1 MPESKIWPWPLGR
14 ERQLRVHDCRR
25 QRRRLYLRRHL
36 ITVLRPKLWNV
47 FVLTGSGII
56 YVWKFHLTAGLQFEW
71 FRFSS
76 ISYYVQRTTYFIFC
90 KNSIHSNWIPV
101 VQLYFPLQSECFLVI
116 VTALKCRDVGEYWAA
131 ELKKFQNLDAAHS
144 QLNMAWVKGYPQSYS
159 VFKIISLFASK
170 HFYSKMLSY
179 FLTLGTWIGCDQVK
193 HMIAW
198 SLRSNLKK
206 LKANSDELKSRADSW
221 KDYCIVSVENSNF
234 YIFLWCNHPPHV
246 AAAKALHLNVH

>member
-1 MPESKIWPWPLGR
+1 MSGSFT
-14 ERQLRVHDCRR
+14 LRLVSSLNGFDSVALATMYKEQH
-25 QRRRLYLRRHL
+25 
-36 ITVLRPKLWNV
+36 IFF
-47 FVLTGSGII
+47 FVRIQSIQTG
-56 YVWKFHLTAGLQFEW
+56 YQ
-71 FRFSS
+71 
-76 ISYYVQRTTYFIFC
+76 SYSYTSPYKV
-90 KNSIHSNWIPV
+90 SD
-101 VQLYFPLQSECFLVI
+101 CFLVI

-144 QLNMAWVKGYPQSYS
+144 QLNKAWVKGYPQSYS

-170 HFYSKMLSY
+170 HFYSRMLSY

-234 YIFLWCNHPPHV
+234 YIFLRCNHPPHV